1 MKERQSKDGTNTPM
15 AKERIPGVWR
25 RLPFSEA
32 VEINPR
38 RTVARGT
45 PAPFVDMASLPAE
58 TRDVRPSRTRP
69 VGVGGSRFSNG
80 DTLFARITPCTENGK
95 TGLVSCLS
103 VGEVATGSTE
113 FIVLGPRPDVT
124 LPGYVYY
131 MAKNPAFRSYAISR
145 MTGTS
150 GRQRVPTSV
159 FDDYEVRIPPVPE
172 QNKIAA
178 VLSSVDD
185 AIEKTQ
191 AAVDQVRVAKRGVM
205 RELFT
210 RGLPGRHR
218 RFKNTEF
225 GELPEEW
232 MAMTLADAATVV
244 GGGTPSRAR
253 STYWN
258 GDVPWATPTDV
269 TALSGRTIS
278 ETASYVTE
286 TGLANSSATLLP
298 PNSLLMTTRATI
310 GACAINRVAMATN
323 QGFQSL
329 VPKRKTCVVDFLYYL
344 VQYHGRRLEQLAAGS
359 TFLEVSKRAVRG
371 FRVHV
376 PRLSEQRRIA
386 SVLSSMDDTAEKS
399 RLLIDGLQIVKRG
412 LLASLLTGELRV

>member
-1 MKERQSKDGTNTPM
+1 MGT
-15 AKERIPGVWR
+15 G
-25 RLPFSEA
+25 L
-32 VEINPR
+32 PR
-38 RTVARGT
+38 RGCGYHHGPVAASNTVNTVNENGIGIPFIQGNAEFGFRSPRPTKFCTDPPKLAAPGAILLSVRAPVGALNRAHEQLAIGRGLSAIAAT
-45 PAPFVDMASLPAE
+45 GVDPAFLWHALSRAVPDLVRVSQGSTFSAVGKADLHTLELSLP
-58 TRDVRPSRTRP
+58 
-69 VGVGGSRFSNG
+69 
-80 DTLFARITPCTENGK
+80 
-95 TGLVSCLS
+95 
-103 VGEVATGSTE
+103 
-113 FIVLGPRPDVT
+113 PR
-124 LPGYVYY
+124 
-131 MAKNPAFRSYAISR
+131 NE
-145 MTGTS
+145 
-150 GRQRVPTSV
+150 QR
-159 FDDYEVRIPPVPE
+159 
-172 QNKIAA
+172 KIAA

-185 AIEKTQ
+185 SIEKTQ

-218 RFKNTEF
+218 RFKRTEF

-232 MAMTLADAATVV
+232 MAMTLANAATVV
-244 GGGTPSRAR
+244 GGGTPTRAQ

-258 GDVPWATPTDV
+258 GEVPWATPTDV

-286 TGLANSSATLLP
+286 AGLANSSATLLP

-329 VPKRKTCVVDFLYYL
+329 VPKRKTCVADFLYYL
-344 VQYHGRRLEQLAAGS
+344 VQFHGRRLEQLAAGS

-371 FRVHV
+371 FRVHM

-399 RLLIDGLQIVKRG
+399 RRLIDGLQIVKRG
-412 LLASLLTGELRV
+412 LLSALLTGEVRVRTDTEAA

>member
-1 MKERQSKDGTNTPM
+1 M
-15 AKERIPGVWR
+15 ARDRIPGDWR

-58 TRDVRPSRTRP
+58 TRHVRPSRTRS

-113 FIVLGPRPDVT
+113 FIVLGPRPDIT

-131 MAKNPAFRSYAISR
+131 MAKNPSFRSYAISQ

-172 QNKIAA
+172 QNKIGAI
-178 VLSSVDD
+178 LSSVDD
-185 AIEKTQ
+185 SIEKMQ
-191 AAVDQVRVAKRGVM
+191 AVVDQVRVAKRGVM

-218 RFKNTEF
+218 RFKRTEF

-232 MAMTLADAATVV
+232 MAMTLANAATVV
-244 GGGTPSRAR
+244 GGGTPSRAH
-253 STYWN
+253 SIYWN

-344 VQYHGRRLEQLAAGS
+344 VQFHGRRLEQLAAGS

-371 FRVHV
+371 FRVHM

-386 SVLSSMDDTAEKS
+386 AVLSSMDDTAEKS
-399 RLLIDGLQIVKRG
+399 RRLIDGLQIVKRG
-412 LLASLLTGELRV
+412 LLSALLTGEVRVRTDTEAA